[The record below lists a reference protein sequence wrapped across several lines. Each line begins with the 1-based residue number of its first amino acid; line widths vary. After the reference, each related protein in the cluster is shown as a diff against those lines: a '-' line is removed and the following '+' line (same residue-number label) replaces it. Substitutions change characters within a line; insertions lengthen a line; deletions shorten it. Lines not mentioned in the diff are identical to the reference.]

1 MNTFNITSME
11 LNPDNLTSILNKSSM
26 LTIYYPLLHSDVWL
40 QVYEF
45 STYLVAFPQA
55 LLNTGVIL
63 VLSLAATV
71 CQQRLSNGLLFL
83 LNLAVSDFLHAI
95 IIFVNFYKF
104 HNQNYDRED
113 PAKFAEMSTDGC
125 RWKSVAMSFI
135 YMQSMMATIILTMD
149 RYLAIAYWNREVM
162 TRRRALVCIVL
173 CWVAP
178 TAISVATAIFFGS
191 GTQVTL

>member
-1 MNTFNITSME
+1 MEVNTFNITSME
-11 LNPDNLTSILNKSSM
+11 LTSILNKSSM
-26 LTIYYPLLHSDVWL
+26 LTTYYPLLHSAVWL
-40 QVYEF
+40 QVYEY
-45 STYLVAFPQA
+45 STYLVAVPQA

-95 IIFVNFYKF
+95 IIFVNFYRF

-113 PAKFAEMSTDGC
+113 PDKFAEMSTEGC
-125 RWKSVAMSFI
+125 RWKSLAMSFI

-162 TRRRALVCIVL
+162 TRRRAQVCILL

-178 TAISVATAIFFGS
+178 TAISIATAIFFGS
-191 GTQVTL
+191 GTKVNHY